1 VSQVEQGLL
10 TVPKLR
16 QAGEA
21 VERLGF
27 LACKGAPK
35 LLNERLQAQS
45 AKLFSRAWAVP
56 DGTRNSEKSVCH
68 IKHAPRKVVEMM
80 EMMMMM
86 MLKVTRCVTLVRGG
100 SGWKLVVYSW
110 MWLMKVVMV
119 VVVMVVMVVVVV
131 VGGCD

>member
-1 VSQVEQGLL
+1 MQRSAK
-10 TVPKLR
+10 T
-16 QAGEA
+16 
-21 VERLGF
+21 
-27 LACKGAPK
+27 
-35 LLNERLQAQS
+35 AQRKTPSTPES

-68 IKHAPRKVVEMM
+68 NKHAPRKVDEMM

-131 VGGCD
+131 VGGCGGVDDNGGGCGGIDDGGGV